1 METKLLDSAHGW
13 ADNGK
18 YFLEQ
23 YWSVAYRDEDGDVE
37 DEDVVRI
44 TIKYFQHDAN
54 KLSSTAELLCLTGSE
69 TGNEGE
75 FAIRMRAFPS
85 QWWTRES
92 IEEDG
97 GLEPPELLTE
107 VADNLLRR
115 FVMFCERINEE
126 ASSED

>member
-13 ADNGK
+13 ASNDW
-18 YFLEQ
+18 FCLDQ

-37 DEDVVRI
+37 DEDVLRI
-44 TIKYFQHDAN
+44 TIRYYPHEAN
-54 KLSSTAELLCLTGSE
+54 KLISSAELLCLTGSE

-85 QWWTRES
+85 QWWTRLD
-92 IEEDG
+92 IHEDG
-97 GLEPPELLTE
+97 GVEPPELLTE

-115 FVMFCERINEE
+115 FVMFCERINDE

>member
-44 TIKYFQHDAN
+44 VIKYFQHETN
-54 KLSSTAELLCLTGSE
+54 KLFSTAELLCLTDADTS
-69 TGNEGE
+69 TQGE

-85 QWWTRES
+85 QWWMRLD

-97 GLEPPELLTE
+97 GVAPPELLIE
-107 VADNLLRR
+107 VADNLLQR
-115 FVMFCERINEE
+115 FVSFCEQIND
-126 ASSED
+126 EDGAED